1 MAPRL
6 EILTFGLLLYQTNQH
21 EQIRNTSSQSS
32 LKTSPIKDQSR
43 AVELCEDC
51 DGPFFPGHQ
60 SEEGSM
66 EECEEEPVK
75 GILPHKNFY
84 RPNLVFWIVM
94 GCGIAGFGR
103 RCQKNTKIGNCLF
116 PGTSRQAAIGAQ
128 GAATWDLEASR
139 NDRKRAESQK
149 PSWRPETYLSNL

>member
-6 EILTFGLLLYQTNQH
+6 EILTFGLLLYKTM
-21 EQIRNTSSQSS
+21 RNTSSQSS

-51 DGPFFPGHQ
+51 EGPSFPGHQ

-84 RPNLVFWIVM
+84 HPNLIFWIV
-94 GCGIAGFGR
+94 R
-103 RCQKNTKIGNCLF
+103 
-116 PGTSRQAAIGAQ
+116 
-128 GAATWDLEASR
+128 EAFIYVL
-139 NDRKRAESQK
+139 AEFVH
-149 PSWRPETYLSNL
+149 